1 MKPQEINSKM
11 GQYERCFEKVSVS
24 SVAFQGGQRFFRC
37 GGQQTQEVTFTHAPT
52 ADDGG
57 WLVTAG
63 RQAEAVRDA
72 LSLRPRG
79 GRPGSIEQELRDA
92 PRRGVQ
98 KSKAEV
104 KGKKPTWVNVQGG
117 AWMRE

>member
-92 PRRGVQ
+92 PRRGVRE
-98 KSKAEV
+98 SKAEV
-104 KGKKPTWVNVQGG
+104 KGKKPTCVNVQGG